1 MVLLRA
7 PTGARIS
14 TDRSRVDRRI
24 PYDRR
29 ERRMP
34 VLERRVEGNDARAI
48 ITVAVLTASVRE
60 LVHLVREGSL
70 DM

>member
-1 MVLLRA
+1 VRLPIVLLRA

-14 TDRSRVDRRI
+14 TDLSRVDRRI

-34 VLERRVEGNDARAI
+34 VLERPRTHPEMPDTGRSRLAARIRRRA
-48 ITVAVLTASVRE
+48 TNSAL
-60 LVHLVREGSL
+60 
-70 DM
+70 